1 MRYPTVRHPP
11 HPHPTTNLSKK
22 LRLLAGCLESNRKM
36 MVYFR
41 RASLP
46 LISFILY
53 TIVGYNLTSSSH
65 LVCAELNEV
74 TDNNI
79 DTASCDG
86 DDYYCAQQIPMK
98 ESKLCQSS
106 SSDNRQKIQ
115 RSLDHYY
122 SRGMSAQAYKPDS
135 PMKKHVC
142 EANDVDDSNLHNVA
156 HWPFWRSSY
165 SNVVPVVVH
174 ANIYS
179 CGGGGHPSTDTTTM
193 TMEVWQPRPD
203 GTFSSLRTG
212 IEEGECR
219 ANVPISTKTNDDFS
233 NIIGQARFETLVP
246 GSSGVLG
253 GLIPNTSKDYPPYGP
268 GIIHVYLNA
277 KGYYPVL
284 GQLNMNELDDWL
296 LNKESRR
303 FRFRGSD
310 FRPQANAN
318 NIDAGSSSGG
328 GIEIQ
333 SAKTTRQLSLEVD
346 VFIVPLEQIDGEETT
361 QSTSLSDVFC
371 TSRGLLNWIVS
382 GFFKEPIAVCFP
394 SLLDFFQL

>member
-1 MRYPTVRHPP
+1 
-11 HPHPTTNLSKK
+11 
-22 LRLLAGCLESNRKM
+22 M

-46 LISFILY
+46 LISYILFC
-53 TIVGYNLTSSSH
+53 TIVGYNLKSSSH
-65 LVCAELNEV
+65 LVCVAELNNEI
-74 TDNNI
+74 TDNNII
-79 DTASCDG
+79 DTASCDR
-86 DDYYCAQQIPMK
+86 DDDYCAQQTTKPSVLITDASDELEEIVIELPMK
-98 ESKLCQSS
+98 ETKLCRSS

-115 RSLDHYY
+115 SFSNYY

-142 EANDVDDSNLHNVA
+142 EANIVEEGSSNLHNVA

-174 ANIYS
+174 AKIYS

-193 TMEVWQPRPD
+193 TMDVWQPRPD

-246 GSSGVLG
+246 GSPGVLG
-253 GLIPNTSKDYPPYGP
+253 GLIPTTSKDYPPYGP

-296 LNKESRR
+296 MNKDSRR

-318 NIDAGSSSGG
+318 NIDADSSSGG
-328 GIEIQ
+328 GGIEIHHIEI
-333 SAKTTRQLSLEVD
+333 SKTTRQLSLEVD

>member
-1 MRYPTVRHPP
+1 
-11 HPHPTTNLSKK
+11 
-22 LRLLAGCLESNRKM
+22 M
-36 MVYFR
+36 MVHFR
-41 RASLP
+41 RAPLP

-53 TIVGYNLTSSSH
+53 TMVGFNLKSSSLH
-65 LVCAELNEV
+65 LVCAEI
-74 TDNNI
+74 TDNNII
-79 DTASCDG
+79 DTASCIG
-86 DDYYCAQQIPMK
+86 DDDYCTQQIPMK
-98 ESKLCQSS
+98 ENKLCQSS
-106 SSDNRQKIQ
+106 SSDNREKIQ
-115 RSLDHYY
+115 SSLLMDHYY

-135 PMKKHVC
+135 PIKNIVC
-142 EANDVDDSNLHNVA
+142 EAANDVDEGSSNLHNNVA

-165 SNVVPVVVH
+165 NNAVQVVVH

-179 CGGGGHPSTDTTTM
+179 CRGGHPSTDTTTM

-203 GTFSSLRTG
+203 GTYSSLRTG

-219 ANVPISTKTNDDFS
+219 ANVPVSTKTNEDFS

-253 GLIPNTSKDYPPYGP
+253 GLIPNTSKEYPPFGP

-277 KGYYPVL
+277 KGFYPLL

-296 LNKESRR
+296 LNKDSRR

-318 NIDAGSSSGG
+318 NIEGSSSGG
-328 GIEIQ
+328 GISIQ
-333 SAKTTRQLSLEVD
+333 SVSQISLHLSLEVD
-346 VFIVPLEQIDGEETT
+346 VFIVPLEQIDVEETT
-361 QSTSLSDVFC
+361 QSPNPSDVFC
-371 TSRGLLNWIVS
+371 TSRGLVNWITS
-382 GFFKEPIAVCFP
+382 GFFKQPITVCFP